1 METILVFDGNSI
13 LNRAFY
19 GVRPLTAPDG
29 MPTNAIFGFVNILLK
44 NVETVSP
51 TAVAVAFDLPAPTF
65 RHKACETYKA
75 NRKGMPE
82 ELAVQLP
89 VAKEICA
96 HLGYTVVTCEGYEA
110 DDLLGTIAAAAE
122 RDGDDCVLVTG
133 DRDSFQLVSPHVK
146 VCLAANNETKVYDS
160 ARIADEYGVS
170 PAQLVDVKA
179 IMGDTSDNIKGVSG
193 IGEKGALSLIAKYG
207 SLDGVYANLDSEKGA
222 LKTKL
227 ENGKESAYQSY
238 FLAKICT
245 EAPIPASAAAYRLR
259 ERDDAGLLQ
268 ILERLGFRQLV
279 SRLWPEGP
287 PAVKAK
293 PAVPAEAETAGADT
307 LLALPPEEAL
317 GVLQTVR

>member
-96 HLGYTVVTCEGYEA
+96 HLGYTVATRPTTCSA
-110 DDLLGTIAAAAE
+110 PLLRPPNGTA
-122 RDGDDCVLVTG
+122 TT
-133 DRDSFQLVSPHVK
+133 
-146 VCLAANNETKVYDS
+146 VCS
-160 ARIADEYGVS
+160 S
-170 PAQLVDVKA
+170 PATA
-179 IMGDTSDNIKGVSG
+179 T
-193 IGEKGALSLIAKYG
+193 AFSL
-207 SLDGVYANLDSEKGA
+207 
-222 LKTKL
+222 
-227 ENGKESAYQSY
+227 
-238 FLAKICT
+238 C
-245 EAPIPASAAAYRLR
+245 LR
-259 ERDDAGLLQ
+259 
-268 ILERLGFRQLV
+268 
-279 SRLWPEGP
+279 
-287 PAVKAK
+287 
-293 PAVPAEAETAGADT
+293 T
-307 LLALPPEEAL
+307 
-317 GVLQTVR
+317 